1 MKAMQIFRFILS
13 IFVIRNAKLHLCFP
27 CICPTLF
34 SLKYFIFK
42 LKIERTHFSQHY
54 CDQCDII
61 VTSLIFFIYIF
72 PVCIL
77 LNATGNVP
85 IIKKRSWTVDPYKTV
100 SWIQKFIHK
109 YLKLD
114 PSEQIVS
121 LSIIKIII
129 TFI

>member
-1 MKAMQIFRFILS
+1 MHMPETVFF
-13 IFVIRNAKLHLCFP
+13 F
-27 CICPTLF
+27 
-34 SLKYFIFK
+34 KYFILK
-42 LKIERTHFSQHY
+42 LKIERPHFSQHY

-61 VTSLIFFIYIF
+61 VISLIFFIYIF

-121 LSIIKIII
+121 L
-129 TFI
+129 